1 MNSVVWDF
9 FCKKKAWNTCKKK
22 KKEKKRKEEKGKKI
36 EVYFSI
42 FFLAEWTKRIVKI
55 QAMIRVMF

>member
-9 FCKKKAWNTCKKK
+9 FCKKKPGTLVKK